1 MLSRHHLNILFFSST
16 LILVRKWKSDTK
28 GKKLVDAK
36 RRRFV
41 ELLAGQKFIDQD
53 QAYFPWRRSHKL

>member
-1 MLSRHHLNILFFSST
+1 MLSRYAVFSST